1 MQYLKYIVII
11 CAAAV
16 LRLLSKD
23 DDFLST
29 TYIIKSLGILLLV
42 AIGIVMVVRDVK
54 QPKSNPEQVMD
65 LSFSDLNL
73 QLDGLPPIN
82 FNSVETLPGFEARAA
97 FTVNSASVFKE
108 DVDMVPTSSASV
120 RTSST
125 SASLCQCLFS
135 TWTARVSSAC

>member
-1 MQYLKYIVII
+1 MELCAQTKLKVMQYLKYIVII

-54 QPKSNPEQVMD
+54 QPKSNPE
-65 LSFSDLNL
+65 
-73 QLDGLPPIN
+73 
-82 FNSVETLPGFEARAA
+82 
-97 FTVNSASVFKE
+97 
-108 DVDMVPTSSASV
+108 
-120 RTSST
+120 
-125 SASLCQCLFS
+125 
-135 TWTARVSSAC
+135 

>member
-42 AIGIVMVVRDVK
+42 AIGIIMVSRDIK
-54 QPKSNPEQVMD
+54 QPKSNLE
-65 LSFSDLNL
+65 
-73 QLDGLPPIN
+73 
-82 FNSVETLPGFEARAA
+82 
-97 FTVNSASVFKE
+97 
-108 DVDMVPTSSASV
+108 
-120 RTSST
+120 
-125 SASLCQCLFS
+125 
-135 TWTARVSSAC
+135 